1 MLRPANSDIINNWI
15 ERKLVGGHMGTS
27 SPHQVTELLLD
38 WRNGDQQALD
48 KLAPLIYDELRRLAE
63 SYLRRERP
71 GHTLQATALVNEAFL
86 QLLGSNQPGQVDW
99 QNRAHFFGIA
109 ARLMRR
115 ILVDHARAHAA
126 GKRGSGQDAL
136 PLDDAIEVPGGRAT
150 DVVALDDA
158 LQDLAAFDAR
168 KSQVIEVRYFG
179 GLSIEETAEVVGIS
193 VATVRRELRMAEA
206 WLYQQMQKL

>member
-1 MLRPANSDIINNWI
+1 MA
-15 ERKLVGGHMGTS
+15 TS
-27 SPHQVTELLLD
+27 SPHQVTQFLLD
-38 WRNGDQQALD
+38 WRNGDQEALE
-48 KLAPLIYDELRRLAE
+48 KLTPLLYGELRRLAE

-71 GHTLQATALVNEAFL
+71 NHTLQATALVNEAFL
-86 QLLGSNQPGQVDW
+86 QLLGNQPVDW

-109 ARLMRR
+109 ARLMRQ

-136 PLDDAIEVPGGRAT
+136 PLDDAIEVPGGRAA

-158 LQDLAAFDAR
+158 LRDLAAFDAR
-168 KSQVIEVRYFG
+168 KSRVIEVRYFG
-179 GLSIEETAEVVGIS
+179 GLSIEETAEVVGVS

-206 WLYQQMQKL
+206 WLYQQMQKP